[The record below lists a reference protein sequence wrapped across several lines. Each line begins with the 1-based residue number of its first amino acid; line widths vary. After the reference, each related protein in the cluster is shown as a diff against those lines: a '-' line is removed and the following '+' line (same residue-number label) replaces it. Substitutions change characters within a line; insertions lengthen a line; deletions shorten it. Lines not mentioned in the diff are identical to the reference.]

1 MGGAM
6 ARNKGARGERAV
18 VKILQDIVTEE
29 YSKVGLRPVELQRNL
44 MQAYKT
50 NGGEGN
56 HDLVGVSWMA
66 LEVKHHETLHCN
78 DWWDQT
84 VRQAGENKEP
94 ILFYRKNNSAW
105 RVRMYGF
112 LLSRTFRVKTDC
124 DIDLESFLVYFRM
137 RLQEVIQG
145 S

>member
-66 LEVKHHETLHCN
+66 LEVKHHETLHQAIFPRLPGN
-78 DWWDQT
+78 ARTARDK
-84 VRQAGENKEP
+84 RQ
-94 ILFYRKNNSAW
+94 
-105 RVRMYGF
+105 VV
-112 LLSRTFRVKTDC
+112 SRY
-124 DIDLESFLVYFRM
+124 LW
-137 RLQEVIQG
+137 
-145 S
+145 